1 MSTVTYVAGAERM
14 VIQARLLK
22 QGIEVEFADDA
33 RGVIPWEDLKLPSKP
48 VNIALPNPYTLLV
61 TLEDGKTEEI
71 PWDYARHYADTT
83 YQVRAEQIAR
93 EGRRVLG
100 QRIKRL
106 RLQAGLSQE
115 QLAKRSG
122 ISRVTLAR
130 MELGEHSPRMDTL
143 RAIARGLGCDVKE
156 LLLD

>member
-1 MSTVTYVAGAERM
+1 MLTATHVAGAERM

-22 QGIEVEFADDA
+22 EGIEVHFADDA
-33 RGVIPWEDLKLPSKP
+33 TGVLPWEELKLSSRP
-48 VNIALPNPYTLLV
+48 VKIALPDPYTLLV

-71 PWDYARHYADTT
+71 PWDYARHYADPT
-83 YQVRAEQIAR
+83 YQAREEQIAR
-93 EGRRVLG
+93 EGRRMLG

-106 RLQAGLSQE
+106 RLQAGFSQE

-122 ISRVTLAR
+122 IGRVTLAR
-130 MELGEHSPRMDTL
+130 IETGEHSPRMDTL

>member
-22 QGIEVEFADDA
+22 QGIGIEFADNA
-33 RGVIPWEDLKLPSKP
+33 HGVIPWEDLKLSSKP
-48 VNIALPNPYTLLV
+48 VSIALPNPYTLLV

-71 PWDYARHYADTT
+71 PWDYARHYADST
-83 YQVRAEQIAR
+83 YQAQEEQVAR
-93 EGRRVLG
+93 EGRQVLG
-100 QRIKRL
+100 RRLKRL
-106 RLQAGLSQE
+106 RIQAGLSQE

-130 MELGEHSPRMDTL
+130 IELGEHSPRMDTL
-143 RAIARGLGCDVKE
+143 RALARGLGCDVKE

>member
-1 MSTVTYVAGAERM
+1 M
-14 VIQARLLK
+14 VIHARLLK

-33 RGVIPWEDLKLPSKP
+33 RGVIPWEDLELSSRP

-61 TLEDGKTEEI
+61 ALEDGKVEEI
-71 PWDYARHYADTT
+71 PWDYARHYADPT
-83 YQVRAEQIAR
+83 YRAREEQIAR

-100 QRIKRL
+100 ERIKRL
-106 RLQAGLSQE
+106 RVQAGLSQE

-122 ISRVTLAR
+122 INRVTLAR
-130 MELGEHSPRMDTL
+130 IELGEHSPRMDTL